1 CTDPR
6 CADNPSHSIRPHQEV
21 VVMMTLLR
29 SRHADLAI
37 AVLLLLL
44 AALLTWT
51 AYSYTR
57 SSGLFPI
64 FAGWLFIAL
73 VILEV
78 VIQLRKLRHSA
89 PDAGI
94 ADGRR
99 WRRKDILLDLGGPV
113 WLGFLLLVIYLAGFL
128 VAIPAFLFLFLVL
141 AAERPAAHSAVIAL
155 ALTGFVYLVFAW
167 LLEYRLFAGV
177 LFGG

>member
-1 CTDPR
+1 
-6 CADNPSHSIRPHQEV
+6 
-21 VVMMTLLR
+21 MTTLVR
-29 SRHADLAI
+29 SRLADFAI

-44 AALLTWT
+44 AASVTWT

-73 VILEV
+73 VMLEV
-78 VIQLRKLRHSA
+78 WVQLRNLRQSA
-89 PDAGI
+89 TGAGT
-94 ADGRR
+94 ADRR
-99 WRRKDILLDLGGPV
+99 RSKRKGILLDLGGPV
-113 WLGFLLLVIYLAGFL
+113 WLGFMLLVIYLAGFL
-128 VAIPAFLFLFLVL
+128 VAIPVFLFLFLVL
-141 AAERPAAHSAVIAL
+141 AAERPAARSAFIAV
-155 ALTGFVYLVFAW
+155 ALTASVYLVFAW